1 MQSGICYSLSA
12 RMHSGRR
19 VLYLRTP
26 PVRIFDWC
34 GGKPDSEFRRYAA
47 RFWELAET
55 EPEAAMFPEALL
67 QRVDDDWLT
76 EAPSAAEAFVYSANE
91 PYIRWLLSQLGSS
104 RT

>member
-1 MQSGICYSLSA
+1 
-12 RMHSGRR
+12 
-19 VLYLRTP
+19 
-26 PVRIFDWC
+26 
-34 GGKPDSEFRRYAA
+34 
-47 RFWELAET
+47 
-55 EPEAAMFPEALL
+55 MFPEALL